1 MEWPWNCERRCTHV
15 PTDQSRNL
23 IVLAGDRI
31 IAASCDHAINYN
43 SKSAIWKAQIK
54 DPVLRHHKQSNSI
67 LMASCTEIHLD
78 DDHFQVCA
86 FLKILEF
93 DRKKCFIVLQN
104 IFNFILFFTVGQKI

>member
-1 MEWPWNCERRCTHV
+1 MQVEWPWNCERRCTHV

-43 SKSAIWKAQIK
+43 SKSPIWKAQIK

-78 DDHFQVCA
+78 DDHFQVGA
-86 FLKILEF
+86 
-93 DRKKCFIVLQN
+93 
-104 IFNFILFFTVGQKI
+104 

>member
-78 DDHFQVCA
+78 NDHFQVCA
-86 FLKILEF
+86 LKNLSLI
-93 DRKKCFIVLQN
+93 RKKMFYITKY
-104 IFNFILFFTVGQKI
+104 FTVGQKI